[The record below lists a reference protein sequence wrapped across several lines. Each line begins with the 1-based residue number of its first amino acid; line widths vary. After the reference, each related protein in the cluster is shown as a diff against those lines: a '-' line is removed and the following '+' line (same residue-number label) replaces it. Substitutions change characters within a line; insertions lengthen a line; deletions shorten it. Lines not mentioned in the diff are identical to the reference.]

1 MCRHDA
7 TFHGE
12 DLEMGYIT
20 HKLSGRNKL
29 EGGNDDADTNHRIA
43 LMKDCIVPT
52 TVWGPGRA
60 RGTFDALVFAKEHQG
75 DGSEDDCADC
85 CLCGYPTAEP
95 IRDLF
100 TLGYLDFS

>member
-1 MCRHDA
+1 MMGRHDA

-29 EGGNDDADTNHRIA
+29 EGGKENADTSHRIA

-52 TVWGPGRA
+52 TVFSGARAGQAGTAGTWLPKSTKAVGR
-60 RGTFDALVFAKEHQG
+60 RTMCND
-75 DGSEDDCADC
+75 
-85 CLCGYPTAEP
+85 
-95 IRDLF
+95 
-100 TLGYLDFS
+100 